1 MGDRNEDAMS
11 VRILHDE
18 ADEQAVLYCST
29 TGWAFGPVFG
39 ASDDKDARERAEA
52 FLRWLVVDARDP
64 SEKELERR
72 YSDWQAQEATQE
84 ARERLWA
91 LEKDEAL
98 DVLVDEEVAEL
109 AALRARADLR

>member
-1 MGDRNEDAMS
+1 MS

-52 FLRWLVVDARDP
+52 FLRWLVTDAR
-64 SEKELERR
+64 ELSDSALANR
-72 YSDWQAQEATQE
+72 YGEWLAQEDTQE
-84 ARERLWA
+84 ARERRDA
-91 LEKDEAL
+91 LEADEAL

-109 AALRARADLR
+109 AALRARGDLR